1 MRVMVIVK
9 ATSDTA
15 ADALRDQRYPE
26 LGQFNEALVN
36 AGVMLAA
43 AGLRAGSNGARIT
56 FAGGRRIVVD
66 EPFGEAP
73 ELVVGWWLWQ
83 VKSLD
88 EAIEW
93 ARRGPF
99 DDGTDIEIRQV
110 FETAEVV
117 DEDARG
123 VDMRDGRKTR
133 LVAE

>member
-9 ATSDTA
+9 ATNDTA
-15 ADALRDQRYPE
+15 ADALRDQRDPQ

-36 AGVMLAA
+36 AGVMLTA
-43 AGLRAGSNGARIT
+43 AGLRAGSKGARIT
-56 FAGGRRIVVD
+56 FAGRRRIVVD
-66 EPFGEAP
+66 GLFSEAP

-110 FETAEVV
+110 FETTEVAN
-117 DEDARG
+117 EDVRG
-123 VDMRDGRKTR
+123 VDMREGRTTR
-133 LVAE
+133 LAAE